1 MYLDHSTFSMKTG
14 GSYTLTAYSR
24 PWTLTDRSVVW
35 SSSDDSVA
43 AVDENGLASALSKG
57 TAVIT
62 AASRLGGSVRA
73 SCQITV
79 TGVNLTLS
87 GIMQKQDGKS
97 ALFTWDTA
105 AGKRTDGGSVD
116 IIAGSAAYVAQD
128 GSLYAQATDKYYT
141 MHQLD
146 AATGENLYTSGM
158 AKGGLPAWDMTA
170 CRYLGQPGDGVSIYG
185 TYMSAPCS
193 LKDNMLL
200 TAGFDLST
208 YLYYNTDA
216 IKLVAVASGGY
227 QQATVTEEQEDGS
240 TKEVTYDTE
249 VFYLMDDSGYV
260 WVLRIYQTD
269 DGYGALLSNLLTTD
283 LTGKLPYLGDGDF
296 QRCSMVY
303 DQDSGVLILS
313 YFNGDS
319 AELYLLYAK
328 EADSTNLTAIHLGD
342 LGRDLYAAALYD
354 VSVANVESARAL
366 TDMDGLAISVDGSVS
381 VGFADLEGTDTP
393 ATLVFSV
400 KDDSAETTDVTFTT
414 SQQEDQTGEPLSART
429 ETLRLKNAAQPDAP
443 EEPVNPPK
451 TGDFAPLTLWCAM
464 LAAVPAAALVLYR
477 RKKHN

>member
-57 TAVIT
+57 TAVIA
-62 AASRLGGSVRA
+62 AASRLDGSVRA

-128 GSLYAQATDKYYT
+128 GSLYAQANDKYYT

-146 AATGENLYTSGM
+146 AATGEVLHTSGM

-249 VFYLMDDSGYV
+249 VFYLMD
-260 WVLRIYQTD
+260 
-269 DGYGALLSNLLTTD
+269 
-283 LTGKLPYLGDGDF
+283 
-296 QRCSMVY
+296 
-303 DQDSGVLILS
+303 
-313 YFNGDS
+313 
-319 AELYLLYAK
+319 
-328 EADSTNLTAIHLGD
+328 
-342 LGRDLYAAALYD
+342 
-354 VSVANVESARAL
+354 
-366 TDMDGLAISVDGSVS
+366 GSVS
-381 VGFADLEGTDTP
+381 VGFADLKGTDTP

-414 SQQEDQTGEPLSART
+414 SQQEDQAGEPLSART